1 MNRRQLLGVGGAAV
15 LLGPSAVGFG
25 AFNPSGAAA
34 PTGVADADKLADLL
48 VDGTDPLIRA
58 AVSDTLRDG
67 VARHYALRNYAAF
80 WFGSDSPEGH
90 AEALLTGLAHAD
102 TDALDP
108 RDYDPSR
115 MPNWNA
121 SPEHRELAYSF
132 SAARYGIDVQS
143 GRADPK
149 RIEPDLFVYP
159 RDTQPDSVLL
169 KLGLADDPRAA
180 LAAMA
185 PQSARY
191 RNLRAAYTAWRAKA
205 SEEPPPIVP
214 DGQAIK
220 PGVEDAR
227 LPAIADRLTY
237 LGIAIDGPVGNLYA
251 PGLQSAVAAFQS
263 RFGLAADGVVGR
275 QTLATLNRNAD
286 DWAVTAALN
295 MERLRWLPDDFGARH
310 VHVNIADFHLE
321 YWNEGRP
328 VLDMAVV
335 VGRPYRRTPVFSDRI
350 RYIDFSPTW
359 TVPPGILVKD
369 MIPKIKNDP
378 TVIEKFGYRF
388 FIGGDNPR
396 EIDPSQIDWTKV
408 EARGFPYQIQQR
420 PGDDNA
426 LGRVKFMFPNTHN
439 VYLHDSPA
447 KELFS
452 RPERAFS
459 SGCIRVSKPDALAQ
473 ALLRDQPDWTPERI
487 ADAMNRDKPVR
498 VLMKETVPVHL
509 TYMTAWVPADADL
522 SDPFTAVRF
531 RPDVYDRDGILRMAL
546 GA

>member
-1 MNRRQLLGVGGAAV
+1 MDRRQVLGGGAA
-15 LLGPSAVGFG
+15 LLGAAFG
-25 AFNPSGAAA
+25 SGLFQRR
-34 PTGVADADKLADLL
+34 ADASSSRPADPDRLADLL
-48 VDGTDPLIRA
+48 VDGSDPLIRA
-58 AVSDTLRDG
+58 AVSDYLRDG

-80 WFGSDSPEGH
+80 WFGADSPQGH
-90 AEALLTGLAHAD
+90 ADALLAGLAHAD

-115 MPNWNA
+115 LPNWDA

-132 SAARYGIDVQS
+132 SAARYGIDIQS

-149 RIEPDLFVYP
+149 RAEPDLFVYP

-169 KLGLADDPRAA
+169 KLGLAKDPRAA

-185 PQSARY
+185 PQSDRY
-191 RNLRAAYTAWRAKA
+191 RNLRAAYTAWRVKA
-205 SEEPPPIVP
+205 SEDPPPTVP
-214 DGQAIK
+214 EGPALK
-220 PGVEDAR
+220 PGMEDAR
-227 LPAIADRLTY
+227 LSAIADRLIY
-237 LGIAIDGPVGNLYA
+237 LGIPIDGVVGSTYD
-251 PGLQSAVAAFQS
+251 PGLQAAVAAFQA
-263 RFGLAADGVVGR
+263 RYGLAADGVVGK
-275 QTLATLNRNAD
+275 QTLATLNRDAAE
-286 DWAVTAALN
+286 WVTTAALN
-295 MERLRWLPDDFGARH
+295 MERLRWLPDNFGSRH
-310 VHVNIADFHLE
+310 VHVNIADFQLD
-321 YWNEGRP
+321 YWEDGAP
-328 VLDMAVV
+328 KLGMAVV

-369 MIPKIKNDP
+369 MIPKIKKDP

-388 FIGGDNPR
+388 FTGGANPK
-396 EIDPSQIDWTKV
+396 EIDPSQIDWATV

-447 KELFS
+447 KELYA

-459 SGCIRVSKPDALAQ
+459 SGCIRVSKPELLAQ
-473 ALLRDQPDWTPERI
+473 ALLRDQPDWTAERI
-487 ADAMNRDKPVR
+487 ADAMTRDKPVR

-509 TYMTAWVPADADL
+509 TYLTAWVPSGADM
-522 SDPFTAVRF
+522 SDPLHAVRF
-531 RPDVYDRDGILRMAL
+531 RPDVYDRDGILRAAL

>member
-1 MNRRQLLGVGGAAV
+1 MDRRQVLGGGTALLGAA
-15 LLGPSAVGFG
+15 FG
-25 AFNPSGAAA
+25 SGLFQRR
-34 PTGVADADKLADLL
+34 ADASSLRPADPDRLADLL
-48 VDGTDPLIRA
+48 VDGSDPLIRA
-58 AVSDTLRDG
+58 AVSDYLRDG

-80 WFGSDSPEGH
+80 WFGADSPQGH
-90 AEALLTGLAHAD
+90 ADALLAGLAHAD

-115 MPNWNA
+115 LPNWDA

-132 SAARYGIDVQS
+132 SAARYGIDIQS

-149 RIEPDLFVYP
+149 RAEPDLFVYP

-169 KLGLADDPRAA
+169 KLGLAKDPRAA

-185 PQSARY
+185 PQSDRY
-191 RNLRAAYTAWRAKA
+191 RNLRAAYTAWRVKA
-205 SEEPPPIVP
+205 SEDPPPTVP
-214 DGQAIK
+214 DGPTLK
-220 PGVEDAR
+220 PGMEDAR
-227 LPAIADRLTY
+227 LPAIAERLIY
-237 LGIAIDGPVGNLYA
+237 LGIPIDGAVGSVYG
-251 PGLQSAVAAFQS
+251 PGLQAAVAAFQT
-263 RFGLAADGVVGR
+263 RYGLAADGVVGK
-275 QTLATLNRNAD
+275 QTLATLNRDAAE
-286 DWAVTAALN
+286 WVTTAALN
-295 MERLRWLPDDFGARH
+295 MERLRWLPDNFGSRH
-310 VHVNIADFHLE
+310 VHVNIADFQLD
-321 YWNEGRP
+321 YWEDGAP
-328 VLDMAVV
+328 KLSMAVV

-369 MIPKIKNDP
+369 MIPKIKKDP

-388 FIGGDNPR
+388 FTGGDNPQ
-396 EIDPSQIDWTKV
+396 EIDPSQIDWATV

-447 KELFS
+447 KELYA

-459 SGCIRVSKPDALAQ
+459 SGCIRVSKPDVLAQ
-473 ALLRDQPDWTPERI
+473 ALLRDQPDWTAERI
-487 ADAMNRDKPVR
+487 ADAMARDKPVR

-509 TYMTAWVPADADL
+509 TYLTAWVPPDADL
-522 SDPFTAVRF
+522 SDPLHAVRF
-531 RPDVYDRDGILRMAL
+531 RPDVYDRDGILRAAL

>member
-1 MNRRQLLGVGGAAV
+1 MDRRRVLGGGAA
-15 LLGPSAVGFG
+15 LLGTAMG
-25 AFNPSGAAA
+25 SGWLSRSGNASSGHVD
-34 PTGVADADKLADLL
+34 PDRLADLL
-48 VDGTDPLIRA
+48 VDGSDPLIRA
-58 AVSDTLRDG
+58 AVSDYLRDG

-80 WFGSDSPEGH
+80 WFGKDSPDGH
-90 AEALLTGLAHAD
+90 ASALLAGLAHAD

-115 MPNWNA
+115 LPNWDA

-149 RIEPDLFVYP
+149 RAEPDLFVYP
-159 RDTQPDSVLL
+159 RDTKPESVLL
-169 KLGLADDPRAA
+169 RLGLAADPREA
-180 LAAMA
+180 LATMA
-185 PQSARY
+185 PKSARY
-191 RNLRAAYTAWRAKA
+191 RTLRTSYAAWRAKA
-205 SEEPPPIVP
+205 SEEPPPTVGEGP
-214 DGQAIK
+214 AIK
-220 PGVEDAR
+220 PGMEDAR
-227 LPAIADRLTY
+227 LSAIADRLTY
-237 LGIAIDGPVGNLYA
+237 LGIPIDGAVGTVYDT
-251 PGLQSAVAAFQS
+251 GLQAAVAAFQG
-263 RFGLAADGVVGR
+263 RFGLAADGVVGK
-275 QTLATLNRNAD
+275 QTLATLNRDAA
-286 DWAVTAALN
+286 DWAQTAALN

-321 YWNEGRP
+321 YWEDGQPN
-328 VLDMAVV
+328 LDMVVV

-369 MIPKIKNDP
+369 MIPKIKKDP

-388 FIGGDNPR
+388 FTGGDSPR
-396 EIDPSQIDWTKV
+396 EIDPAQIDWTTV

-447 KELFS
+447 KELYA

-459 SGCIRVSKPDALAQ
+459 SGCIRVSKPEALAR
-473 ALLRDQPDWTPERI
+473 ALLRDQPDWTSERI

-498 VLMKETVPVHL
+498 VLLKETVPVHL
-509 TYMTAWVPADADL
+509 TYLTAWVPPGADL
-522 SDPFTAVRF
+522 SDPLSEVRF
-531 RPDVYDRDGILRMAL
+531 RPDVYDRDGILRTAL